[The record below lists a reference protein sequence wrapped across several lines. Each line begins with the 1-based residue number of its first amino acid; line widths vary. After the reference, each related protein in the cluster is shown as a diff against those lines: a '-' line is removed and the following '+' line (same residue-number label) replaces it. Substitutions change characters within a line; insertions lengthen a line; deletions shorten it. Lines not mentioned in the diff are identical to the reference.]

1 MDAIYL
7 DHAATTSIRP
17 EALEAMHAVL
27 AEGLGNA
34 SSMHR
39 WGRAAR
45 SRLEEARERIAAV
58 LGARRHE
65 IVFTSGGTE
74 SDHLAVQGRW
84 RAYRQGGRPG
94 VVVCSAVEHK
104 AVLSAIRATA
114 QEGASAVILAVDE
127 TGRVEED
134 SLREALAAEP
144 TVVSVIW
151 GNNEVGTLQPIAQIA
166 DRCREAGVAFHSDA
180 VQALGRVPIAVGDMG
195 IDLLTVSAHKI
206 GGPTGIGALYVR
218 DGVELEPFLTGGGQ
232 ERGLRSGTANVA
244 AAVGFAVATE
254 LAERDRVLESER
266 LGRLRDRLEAGLLTR
281 VPGLVVNGA
290 GAERL
295 PQILNISIPGV
306 DQEALLMALDLEGL
320 AVSSGSACQSGA
332 VEPSHVLVAMGRT
345 APDEASIR
353 FSLGRTTTEAEIDS
367 AIDRFTTVVD
377 RVRSLANR

>member
-266 LGRLRDRLEAGLLTR
+266 LGRLRDRLEAGLLTG

>member
-166 DRCREAGVAFHSDA
+166 DRCREVGVAFHSDA